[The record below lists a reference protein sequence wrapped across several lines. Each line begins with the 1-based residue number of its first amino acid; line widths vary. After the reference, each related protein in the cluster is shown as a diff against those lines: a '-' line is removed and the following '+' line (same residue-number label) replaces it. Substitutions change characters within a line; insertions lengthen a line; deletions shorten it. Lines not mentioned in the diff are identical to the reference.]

1 MSGWPILDVAIG
13 LSFVYLLL
21 STICTALT
29 EGITTQ
35 LRSRSKY
42 LERGIEAL
50 LGSAGKEAFF
60 AHPLIASFTSTTGDS
75 PPRKMMRKFMSGFAS
90 KKSWARADLRPSYL
104 PGDKFALVAREI
116 AEKTHDGRL
125 VHQNVADNVNAI
137 LRGVATEA
145 EKNKALQVWYDQVME
160 RVGGWYKR
168 YTQVWVRILAVV
180 AVVVLNADTIHI
192 TNVLWSD
199 PTVRQVAVEQAKAR
213 LKQPPPEP
221 VSVEYTDADE
231 TLPDETPE
239 EVGTAGDSS
248 DKHLGVTEEQW
259 QLLNQLMSWD
269 EDRKALRKAV
279 EALQTSNAAAKFAAE
294 EAAKKAGQ
302 PAPTTEGKSAWGVYW
317 SWVWYV
323 LRGHWL
329 GWFLSMVAVSLGAPF
344 WYGALN
350 NLVNIRN
357 AGAPA
362 KKKEEKATA

>member
-35 LRSRSKY
+35 NRSRSKF
-42 LERGIEAL
+42 LERGIESL
-50 LGSAGKEAFF
+50 LGKAAKEDFF
-60 AHPLIASFTSTTGDS
+60 AHPVIRSFVSTTGDS
-75 PPRKMMRKFMSGFAS
+75 PPRKMMRKMMGAS
-90 KKSWARADLRPSYL
+90 RSEKKTWARADKLPSYL

-116 AEKTHDGRL
+116 AEKKGDDGKL
-125 VHQNVADNVNAI
+125 LHQDLTNAVNAV
-137 LRGVATEA
+137 LRGAVTEA

-168 YTQVWVRILAVV
+168 HAQTWVRILAVV
-180 AVVVLNADTIHI
+180 VVVVLNADTIHI

-199 PTVRQVAVEQAKAR
+199 PTVRQLAVEQAKAR

-231 TLPDETPE
+231 TLPDEAPGEIGTP
-239 EVGTAGDSS
+239 GDSS

-269 EDRKALRKAV
+269 EDKKALK
-279 EALQTSNAAAKFAAE
+279 ALQASNAGA
-294 EAAKKAGQ
+294 
-302 PAPTTEGKSAWGVYW
+302 SAWGINW
-317 SWVWYV
+317 SWLGGV
-323 LRGHWL
+323 LRRHGL

-350 NLVNIRN
+350 RLVNIRN
-357 AGAPA
+357 AGAPG
-362 KKKEEKATA
+362 KKEEKEEKATA